1 MTPTEQTQI
10 AVTLAAVAD
19 ACVSALDPSGLS
31 LRRVCASLRDGLHIA
46 EQHDAANNDAAQ
58 IVRQL
63 VETIED
69 RIEV

>member
-19 ACVSALDPSGLS
+19 ACVSALDPSGFS
-31 LRRVCASLRDGLHIA
+31 LRQVCRSLRDGLHIA
-46 EQHDAANNDAAQ
+46 EHHSAASSDAAQ
-58 IVRQL
+58 IVRQF

-69 RIEV
+69 RIEG

>member
-1 MTPTEQTQI
+1 MTPAEHTQI

-31 LRRVCASLRDGLHIA
+31 LRRVCRSLRDGLHLA
-46 EQHDAANNDAAQ
+46 EHHSAANNEAAQ
-58 IVRQL
+58 IVRQF

-69 RIEV
+69 RIEG